1 MSFAFGGAQAIGQQD
16 GTGAGNAHDGVESAA
31 SIAGGQRKANL
42 TAADQ
47 LEIDLGKQFRVDLRA
62 VLGADGEV
70 DIEAPA
76 KLVERVA
83 RAGESFLRKLDLV
96 DPSTGCQRGPSR

>member
-1 MSFAFGGAQAIGQQD
+1 MGFAFGGTQAIGQEH
-16 GTGAGNAHDGVESAA
+16 GTDAGNANDGVEGAA
-31 SIAGGQRKANL
+31 TIAGGQRKANL

-47 LEIDLGKQFRVDLRA
+47 LEINLGKQFRVDLRT
-62 VLGADGEV
+62 VLGTDGEV

-83 RAGESFLRKLDLV
+83 RAGESFLRELDRV
-96 DPSTGCQRGPSR
+96 DPATGRQ